1 MAQRISKLDLSPAA
15 PGAVARSRTLGIR
28 GLCALV
34 LLPLALVAQA
44 QEPGPGQ
51 EASAVSNKKKDP
63 EFSIQTRRQQVSLPS
78 TKSLRIINHLG
89 DVRARR
95 AKASDLNVISIV
107 QRFKKDQ
114 TDGKTL
120 VNTDGDEVVITTSY
134 PSATQAGSGSKRQG
148 RIDLS
153 LLIPHGADLIVETKD
168 GMIEIKGVH
177 RRIEAK
183 SETGRI
189 RVSTGRRL
197 KAHTDYGTM
206 GITLG
211 SPTQRESAEVST
223 LTGAIKVDF
232 AGEPMPNLRA
242 QTGGKIVAMYI
253 DSEPT
258 LMEGSQDISVLES
271 GEKPYNLRIES
282 QKGNIFM
289 RALERPRKRGQ
300 EKPAVQNNDKTESG
314 KGAQAQP
321 PSSS

>member
-1 MAQRISKLDLSPAA
+1 MAQRISTLEPSPAA
-15 PGAVARSRTLGIR
+15 RGVGARSRTLGMR

-34 LLPLALVAQA
+34 LLPLALVVQA
-44 QEPGPGQ
+44 QEPDQ
-51 EASAVSNKKKDP
+51 EASAGSNKKKDP
-63 EFSIQTRRQQVSLPS
+63 EFTIQTRRQQVSLPP
-78 TKSLRIINHLG
+78 TKSLRVINHLG

-114 TDGKTL
+114 TDAKTL
-120 VNTDGDEVVITTSY
+120 VSTEGDEVVITTSY
-134 PSATQAGSGSKRQG
+134 PSATQAGNGSKRQG

-223 LTGAIKVDF
+223 RNGAIKVDF
-232 AGEPMPNLRA
+232 AGDPMPNLRA
-242 QTGGKIVAMYI
+242 QTGGKIVGMYI
-253 DSEPT
+253 DAEPT
-258 LMEGSQDISVLES
+258 LMEGSTDISVLES
-271 GEKPYNLRIES
+271 GDKPYNLRIES
-282 QKGNIFM
+282 EKGNIFM

-300 EKPAVQNNDKTESG
+300 EKPADKNNNKAESG
-314 KGAQAQP
+314 KEDPAQP
-321 PSSS
+321 PSPS

>member
-1 MAQRISKLDLSPAA
+1 MTQRISDLDPSPATRRA
-15 PGAVARSRTLGIR
+15 GHRSRTLGMR
-28 GLCALV
+28 VLCALV
-34 LLPLALVAQA
+34 LMPFALAVQAGETDPETPAVA
-44 QEPGPGQ
+44 
-51 EASAVSNKKKDP
+51 NKKKDP
-63 EFSIQTRRQQVSLPS
+63 EFTIQTQRQNVRLPA
-78 TKSLRIINHLG
+78 TKSLRVINHLG

-120 VNTDGDEVVITTSY
+120 INTEGDEVVITTSY
-134 PSATQAGSGSKRQG
+134 PSATQAGNGPKRQG

-153 LLIPHGADLIVETKD
+153 LLIPHGTNLIVETQD
-168 GMIEIKGVH
+168 GMIELKGVH
-177 RRIEAK
+177 RQIEAK

-211 SPTQRESAEVST
+211 SPTPRESAEIST

-232 AGEPMPNLRA
+232 AGDPMPSLRA
-242 QTGGKIVAMYI
+242 QTGGKIVGLHI
-253 DSEPT
+253 DSEPA
-258 LMEGSQDISVLES
+258 LLAGSTDISVLEN

-300 EKPAVQNNDKTESG
+300 KKPAIKTDEKAERG
-314 KGAQAQP
+314 EDAPAQP
-321 PSSS
+321 NPAS

>member
-1 MAQRISKLDLSPAA
+1 MAHPISDLDPSSAA
-15 PGAVARSRTLGIR
+15 RRAGTRSRAPGIR
-28 GLCALV
+28 GLCAIL
-34 LLPLALVAQA
+34 LLPLALAAQA
-44 QEPGPGQ
+44 EEPSSQGPA
-51 EASAVSNKKKDP
+51 ASKNKKDP
-63 EFSIQTRRQQVSLPS
+63 EFTIQTQRQQVRLPS
-78 TKSLRIINHLG
+78 TKTLRVINHLG

-114 TDGKTL
+114 TDAKTL
-120 VNTDGDEVVITTSY
+120 VNTEGDEVVITTSY
-134 PSATQAGSGSKRQG
+134 PSATQSGNGAKRQG

-153 LLIPHGADLIVETKD
+153 LLIPHGTNLIVETKD

-183 SETGRI
+183 SGTGRI

-197 KAHTDYGTM
+197 KAHTDYGTL

-211 SPTQRESAEVST
+211 SPTPRESAQVST

-232 AGEPMPNLRA
+232 AGDPMPSLRA
-242 QTGGKIVAMYI
+242 QTRGKIVGTYI
-253 DSEPT
+253 DSEPA
-258 LMEGSQDISVLES
+258 LMEGSTDTYVLES
-271 GEKPYNLRIES
+271 GKAPYNLKIES

-300 EKPAVQNNDKTESG
+300 EKPAVKTDEKIESG
-314 KGAQAQP
+314 EGARAQP
-321 PSSS
+321 PSPS